1 MGSVAVVAVVAIAG
15 VMSGL
20 TLGLLSMD
28 RLDLELMM
36 RTGSK
41 KQERLARRYVHL
53 LLALYSRSCT
63 AAAELWVADC
73 SKPVQAHMQWAQSC
87 CFRGGVL

>member
-1 MGSVAVVAVVAIAG
+1 MLQQLSSHCSLLLLPLSVPGSLLVTLHAWVCMDAVAVVAVVSIAG

-28 RLDLELMM
+28 RLDLELML

-41 KQERLARRYVHL
+41 KQERFARR
-53 LLALYSRSCT
+53 
-63 AAAELWVADC
+63 
-73 SKPVQAHMQWAQSC
+73 
-87 CFRGGVL
+87 

>member
-1 MGSVAVVAVVAIAG
+1 MPFQCCVDVDALMLCVWCPVGVVVVVAIAG

-28 RLDLELMM
+28 RLDLELML

-41 KQERLARRYVHL
+41 KQERFARRY
-53 LLALYSRSCT
+53 ADG
-63 AAAELWVADC
+63 ELVVVA
-73 SKPVQAHMQWAQSC
+73 KLTQAC
-87 CFRGGVL
+87 GVVSTL

>member
-1 MGSVAVVAVVAIAG
+1 MLQLPQPDFLLLLLHVASAGGWLFLWCSYTVHYVVAVVAVVAIAG

-28 RLDLELMM
+28 RLDLELML

-41 KQERLARRYVHL
+41 QQERLARR
-53 LLALYSRSCT
+53 
-63 AAAELWVADC
+63 
-73 SKPVQAHMQWAQSC
+73 
-87 CFRGGVL
+87 

>member
-1 MGSVAVVAVVAIAG
+1 MVVAIAG

-28 RLDLELMM
+28 RLDLELML

-41 KQERLARRYVHL
+41 KQERFARR
-53 LLALYSRSCT
+53 
-63 AAAELWVADC
+63 
-73 SKPVQAHMQWAQSC
+73 
-87 CFRGGVL
+87 